1 MRHGVIT
8 RMQSPRSADVRARD
22 PHARSGT
29 ASTRPARAGDAVV
42 GILNGVDYDE
52 WNPATDVIPHRFDAN
67 DLTGKLLDKDAL
79 LDLLGCRR
87 RGRR

>member
-1 MRHGVIT
+1 
-8 RMQSPRSADVRARD
+8 
-22 PHARSGT
+22 
-29 ASTRPARAGDAVV
+29 VV

-52 WNPATDVIPHRFDAN
+52 WNPATDRYIPHRFDAN

-79 LDLLGCRR
+79 LDCCGCRRR